1 MTTLEACLIAYGN
14 FSMFGNGEQ
23 LIINS
28 GDVMLTLL
36 GIWNTAP
43 LYTPVLASHF
53 KSWMIVWSLTWGTVC
68 PGKQGICYFSHFCLL
83 SCFISAFVL
92 RCESAY
98 KKSIHPLQIMACAVM
113 WPQKLLKKKKKKAC
127 TLVHSQRLAC
137 LFLFPLQK
145 VQVTFTLHTLLKRF
159 TWLFFCMSQKH
170 GICKRGV

>member
-1 MTTLEACLIAYGN
+1 
-14 FSMFGNGEQ
+14 
-23 LIINS
+23 
-28 GDVMLTLL
+28 MLTLL

-113 WPQKLLKKKKKKAC
+113 WPQKLFKKKKKGLHTCAL
-127 TLVHSQRLAC
+127 TTPC
-137 LFLFPLQK
+137 LFIFIPFTKGTGDIYTAHTFETIYLTIFLYVAKTWHLQK
-145 VQVTFTLHTLLKRF
+145 GCLDFLYPLHLLPLVRDVSV
-159 TWLFFCMSQKH
+159 MSFNRTVLV
-170 GICKRGV
+170 IL